1 MGDRT
6 ASSGTTTS
14 FNAATTSQQFL
25 GTTGGRCGGT
35 VANNSSAVLYVLLGN
50 GTGAYQDY
58 NRAIAIHPKKGL
70 AYTNLAHL
78 MDVLGAY
85 DTAADAYAKATT
97 VEPGILEYHIERLD
111 YLTQQ
116 FPKDT
121 ARIEAAITDAYAAF
135 GDIASILVIEARWLA
150 GQGRYADAIAAYKQ
164 AEVLSPGQDN
174 SAIAAAIAR
183 LQALQ

>member
-1 MGDRT
+1 MTLLTGL
-6 ASSGTTTS
+6 
-14 FNAATTSQQFL
+14 L
-25 GTTGGRCGGT
+25 GKGQYDDYDLYDGI
-35 VANNSSAVLYVLLGN
+35 ANDDVLLGN
-50 GTGAYQDY
+50 GKAAYQNY

-116 FPKDT
+116 FPNDT
-121 ARIEAAITDAYAAF
+121 ARIVAAINDVSKQF
-135 GDIASILVIEARWLA
+135 GDTAPILVIEARWFA
-150 GQGRYADAIAAYKQ
+150 GLGQYAKAIATYQQ